1 MGHPPFSAEDPDE
14 AVEAILFSGVD
25 RLAMMCPVAVGI

>member
-25 RLAMMCPVAVGI
+25 RLAAVCVAGVV